1 MTLFQQFCLVLANLV
16 LALHVAFVLF
26 VVTGLVAVWVGRICK
41 WSFVHNLWF
50 RAAHLAA
57 IGLVAI
63 LC

>member
-26 VVTGLVAVWVGRICK
+26 VVTGLVVVGVGRICK